1 MPEDR
6 DRHVLARISADPT
19 ESASRELL
27 RVVPLLP
34 PEALHAVIV
43 QRGLHDSGELL
54 ALATPQQLS
63 AVFDLD
69 LWKADHAGGDEQFD
83 GARFCEWLEVLVDAG
98 AAAAAARLVQLD
110 HALVVAG
117 LSASITVTDLAVF
130 SPVVETTGADPVS
143 IAGREHDLHAEIG
156 GYLVVA
162 RRPDAWEAIVDLL
175 RALEEHH
182 GDTFHRVMHAC
193 RTLSNSGWELDGLDD
208 LLSGGNQLRFDLALS
223 RERRRDRSGFVA
235 PERARAFLEA
245 SRRASLAEEPQRDER
260 FQPESSQ
267 TLQRSTEA
275 ADAGWVEREQEFAFI
290 ANALVAGCSILG
302 RPFERQEASDAVTA
316 TCNLGIA
323 HWPVHWAPASAHT
336 LTTVF
341 QVGWTVLHRDVSMA
355 ASARLLD
362 ILDVMRPRDRDVQ
375 FEFQAFARELRRQH
389 QACTPWRARNGLDIF
404 APFDLLACAALGA
417 LFDECPVMLANVSPE
432 AGRRLHTVD
441 PSKFQFIA
449 DGRHIAAI
457 HAFLVSIPELLA

>member
-1 MPEDR
+1 MSEDR
-6 DRHVLARISADPT
+6 NRHVLARIPANQDLAQAVSQLAPQ
-19 ESASRELL
+19 
-27 RVVPLLP
+27 
-34 PEALHAVIV
+34 ALHALIV
-43 QRGLHDSGELL
+43 QRGLHESGELL

-69 LWKADHAGGDEQFD
+69 LWKADRAGGDEHFD

-110 HALVVAG
+110 PALVVAG

-130 SPVVETTGADPVS
+130 SPAVEPSGADPVS
-143 IAGREHDLHAEIG
+143 PAGHEHGLHAEIG

-162 RRPDAWEAIVDLL
+162 RRSDAWEAIAELL
-175 RALEEHH
+175 RSLEEHH
-182 GDTFHRVMHAC
+182 ADAFHRLMHAC
-193 RTLSNSGWELDGLDD
+193 RTLSNSGWERDGLDD
-208 LLSGGNQLRFDLALS
+208 LLSDRNQLHFDLALS
-223 RERRRDRSGFVA
+223 REQRRDQSGFVT

-245 SRRASLAEEPQRDER
+245 ARHVSLAEEPQRAGW
-260 FQPESSQ
+260 FQPQSNQ
-267 TLQRSTEA
+267 ALQLSTDS
-275 ADAGWVEREQEFAFI
+275 ADAERVEREREFAFI

-323 HWPVHWAPASAHT
+323 HWPVRWAPAPAHT

-362 ILDVMRPRDRDVQ
+362 ILDAMRPRDRDAQ

-389 QACTPWRARNGLDIF
+389 QAGTPWRARSGLDVL
-404 APFDLLACAALGA
+404 APFDLLTWAALGA

-432 AGRRLHTVD
+432 AAPGLHTVD

-449 DGRHIAAI
+449 DKRHIAAVGE
-457 HAFLVSIPELLA
+457 FLLSIPEIFS